1 MRNTMLPTQA
11 AVYVGIVLL
20 ALFLSRCTQVGQE
33 ISAGKMISLEE
44 TLAEGEGSFN
54 RGSLHIDYSYDRNGD
69 RLRIWGNVSYSLP
82 VESLD
87 VYLLFVDAGRTVID
101 QEWLYS
107 IGYSVSKQWGRTR
120 SFERTLQVPNG
131 AAAISFDS
139 SAILSRG
146 HR

>member
-1 MRNTMLPTQA
+1 MRNTMLPA
-11 AVYVGIVLL
+11 RVAVYVGMVLL
-20 ALFLSRCTQVGQE
+20 VLFLFGCTQVGQE
-33 ISAGKMISLEE
+33 ISAGKMISFEE
-44 TLAEGEGSFN
+44 TLAEGEGSFS
-54 RGSLHIDYSYDRNGD
+54 RGALHIDYSYDRNGD
-69 RLRIWGNVSYSLP
+69 RLRIWGSVSYSLP

-107 IGYSVSKQWGRTR
+107 TGYDVSKIWGRSGT
-120 SFERTLQVPNG
+120 FERTLEVPDG

-146 HR
+146 QR